1 MVSTVAAEYSA
12 AAQSRMTTRSPT
24 PRYDRRAQRTPS
36 RSPMYRHDSRHAPTE
51 YTRENDNIRF
61 IDEQPRFRPPPVSP
75 AQTPHLDELQPEMR
89 RTVNDH
95 ANTSWGV
102 AVVGSAVILFAT
114 GVFCTSG
121 LFYVYFVDTFCVS
134 REAAS
139 WPASVMG
146 VTLTCSGLVVSLLQC
161 FLSIFQISLLGSI
174 LLWTSLM
181 LSAFAPNMQVMT
193 ALLGALHVPT
203 TFKSFEEENQCY
215 HLFGELFTVTPEDCD
230 STVQLELIHLQCLPH
245 LNSLHR
251 EQRHLRF

>member
-1 MVSTVAAEYSA
+1 MNLAARYRKS
-12 AAQSRMTTRSPT
+12 SPT
-24 PRYDRRAQRTPS
+24 T
-36 RSPMYRHDSRHAPTE
+36 APQLGSTCSAPGVHC
-51 YTRENDNIRF
+51 T
-61 IDEQPRFRPPPVSP
+61 VSP
-75 AQTPHLDELQPEMR
+75 PQTTDLDELQPEMR
-89 RTVNDH
+89 RTVNGH

-102 AVVGSAVILFAT
+102 AVVGGTVIMFAT

-121 LFYVYFVDTFCVS
+121 LFYVYFMEMFCVS

-193 ALLGALHVPT
+193 SLFGALHD
-203 TFKSFEEENQCY
+203 ENACY

-230 STVQLELIHLQCLPH
+230 STVKLELIDLQCLPH

-251 EQRHLRF
+251 EQVPTNAVL

>member
-1 MVSTVAAEYSA
+1 MNLAARDWKS
-12 AAQSRMTTRSPT
+12 SPT
-24 PRYDRRAQRTPS
+24 TARQLGFTCSTPGV
-36 RSPMYRHDSRHAPTE
+36 RCT
-51 YTRENDNIRF
+51 
-61 IDEQPRFRPPPVSP
+61 VSP

-146 VTLTCSGLVVSLLQC
+146 VTLTCSASAIIQ
-161 FLSIFQISLLGSI
+161 LG
-174 LLWTSLM
+174 
-181 LSAFAPNMQVMT
+181 
-193 ALLGALHVPT
+193 
-203 TFKSFEEENQCY
+203 
-215 HLFGELFTVTPEDCD
+215 D
-230 STVQLELIHLQCLPH
+230 STMDQ
-245 LNSLHR
+245 NRSS
-251 EQRHLRF
+251 